1 MQIVAETREQGV
13 LLRLEG
19 ELTIYTAA
27 ALKSQLAPYLA
38 GPQQLGLDLAG
49 VSELDS
55 AGLQL
60 LLLAKRELDRQG
72 GALSLLW
79 HSQAVLEVLELC
91 RLNAHFGD
99 PQWLPGDPSA

>member
-1 MQIVAETREQGV
+1 MQLMAETREQGV

-38 GPQQLGLDLAG
+38 GPQRVEMDLAG

-72 GALSLLW
+72 GALALLW

-91 RLNAHFGD
+91 RLNTHFGD
-99 PQWLPGDPSA
+99 PQWLPAGPAA